1 MKTKKMI
8 LVDKVFYEKI
18 LSVESFKENIITQS
32 AIPKISNKEVR
43 LISSGSKIFYAI
55 NNKSPH
61 SPVQLRLN

>member
-55 NNKSPH
+55 NI
-61 SPVQLRLN
+61 